1 MTFFGTFNIRVFT
14 SLCGLGIRGR
24 VMTMSIR
31 LTRIAVIGMVCH
43 LVPVAQ
49 AEDVSRLIQTPLSA
63 DAVAQQVYTA
73 AHGGLVDNALSKRR
87 GREVAVVVN
96 RAPLAMR
103 TQDRVPG
110 VQTFDTYVN
119 NAPQDPAIET
129 LQMAILTSGKTKG
142 TGVLFTRYT
151 DPGKGA
157 VISMWLP
164 ALRKIRR
171 INEPSHEDV
180 WFGTNLTYGEL
191 VLRTPGDEVHELLG
205 EAKVEKCLAAME
217 LQPWE
222 KTRYTRHL
230 PGPQCAHIG
239 KPVYLLKSTTKFK
252 NWWYD
257 YHVSEIDKRTYALY
271 KTVYYKGG
279 EMIKTVY
286 IDWQSL
292 DQPDP
297 RITYPRYIYA
307 ISHQDGKDSM
317 VYVPRSTISLNVE
330 LADEFWSEQTLQNYA
345 R

>member
-1 MTFFGTFNIRVFT
+1 MFVRDFT
-14 SLCGLGIRGR
+14 CLSAPAIRGR
-24 VMTMSIR
+24 VSGMWRKISFCMA
-31 LTRIAVIGMVCH
+31 AVLAG
-43 LVPVAQ
+43 L
-49 AEDVSRLIQTPLSA
+49 SNLSA
-63 DAVAQQVYTA
+63 LATETPPYPSAGLDLDADAIARQVYTA
-73 AHGGLVDNALSKRR
+73 AHGGLLRNAVSKRN

-96 RAPLAMR
+96 RAPLEMR
-103 TQDRVPG
+103 SRGRVPG

-119 NAPQDPAIET
+119 NSPRDPAIESQ
-129 LQMAILTSGKTKG
+129 QMAILTSGKTKG
-142 TGVLFTRYT
+142 TGVLFTRFSEAE
-151 DPGKGA
+151 KGS

-191 VLRTPGDEVHELLG
+191 VLRTPDDETHELLG
-205 EAKVEKCLAAME
+205 EAKVEGCLASMTLE
-217 LQPWE
+217 RWE
-222 KTRYTRHL
+222 KNRHTLQL

-239 KPVYLLKSTTKFK
+239 KPVYRLKSSTKFK

-257 YHVSEIDKRTYALY
+257 YHISEIDQRTFALY
-271 KTVYYKGG
+271 RTIYYKGD
-279 EMIKTVY
+279 EKIKTVS

-307 ISHQDGKDSM
+307 LTHADGKDSM
-317 VYVPRSTISLNVE
+317 VYVPRSTISLNVA
-330 LADEFWSEQTLQNYA
+330 LDDDYWSEETLRDYG